1 MDRNLN
7 TIKSKVY
14 DTCGLLIS
22 NFQTESESKEY
33 NACRFE
39 LNGLKIISR
48 NAKVTPKK
56 AGLFVTFW
64 KRNKDEITEP
74 IHASDDFDF
83 YAIPAKTETH
93 FGQFVFPKSVL
104 IAKEIVST
112 DKKDGK
118 RGFRVYPAWDT
129 TKNKQA
135 NTTQKWQLDYFY
147 EIGESMD
154 LKRITEL
161 YK

>member
-1 MDRNLN
+1 MNLN
-7 TIKSKVY
+7 EIKTKVY
-14 DTCGLLIS
+14 DPCGLQVS
-22 NFQTESESKEY
+22 NFQTEDESKEY
-33 NACRFE
+33 GACRFE
-39 LNGLKIISR
+39 INGLKIVSR

-56 AGLFVTFW
+56 VGQFVTFW
-64 KRNKDEITEP
+64 KRNQDGITEP

-83 YAIPAKTETH
+83 YTITAKTETQ

-104 IAKEIVST
+104 IAKGIVST

-118 RGFRVYPAWDT
+118 RGFRIYPAWDI

-135 NTTQKWQLDYFY
+135 EKTQKWQLYYFY
-147 EIGESMD
+147 EIGESLD
-154 LKRITEL
+154 LKRINEL

>member
-1 MDRNLN
+1 MNRNLN

-14 DTCGLLIS
+14 NTCELQIS

-33 NACRFE
+33 DACRFE
-39 LNGLKIISR
+39 LNGLKIVSR

-56 AGLFVTFW
+56 VGLFVTFW
-64 KRNKDEITEP
+64 KRNQDGITEP

-83 YAIPAKTETH
+83 YAISAKTETH

-104 IAKEIVST
+104 IAKGIVST

-129 TKNKQA
+129 TKTKQA
-135 NTTQKWQLDYFY
+135 RTTQKWQLDYFY